1 MDFYKS
7 SLYIYKF
14 DFPMRKKYLS
24 TIGNYAKKLNKG
36 FSFINDE
43 FSKLLKKNKVEE
55 IEEEKKK
62 KYLLMLKLLQE
73 KKQKKVQS
81 EINRQK
87 RIELNKKMTKSVSNN
102 KMLLD
107 IMSKSKQF
115 IKYLNHQKQ
124 SRNND
129 MEISKNS
136 SVSKN
141 NKSILKSQKSGLY
154 TFMTELPRNN
164 ISFNKDKKTK
174 NIIIKSMRQK
184 VPKFNYNSYL
194 TLKKIKEKILNK
206 KNMTMRKKNFSVN
219 DLLGPRTHKIPK
231 FKKPNINLNLFISN
245 DNKIRPFYI
254 K

>member
-7 SLYIYKF
+7 PLYIYKLE
-14 DFPMRKKYLS
+14 FPMRKKYLS
-24 TIGNYAKKLNKG
+24 TIGNYTKKLNKG
-36 FSFINDE
+36 FSFINNE
-43 FSKLLKKNKVEE
+43 FSKLLKKSKVEE

-62 KYLLMLKLLQE
+62 KYLLMLKILEE

-129 MEISKNS
+129 LEIA
-136 SVSKN
+136 KN
-141 NKSILKSQKSGLY
+141 NSVKSNKSTLKSHKCGLY
-154 TFMTELPRNN
+154 TFMTELPNN
-164 ISFNKDKKTK
+164 NFSLNKSKKTK
-174 NIIIKSMRQK
+174 NIIKSMRQK

-206 KNMTMRKKNFSVN
+206 KSMTMRKKNFSVN

-231 FKKPNINLNLFISN
+231 FKKPSINLFISN